1 MRGDMSTQRHILWTG
16 KEKQAGIATLPPHSQ
31 LAHDGTG
38 TEAPA
43 SLDADLAPAYAHCRR
58 LTRRASKSFS
68 LAARLLPA
76 PKRRAIEALYA
87 FARTSDDTVD
97 VAGDPVEAL
106 ELWIERIHG
115 AGEDDLV
122 LRAWSNT
129 SSRFGL
135 PRDLVDDLLAGVA
148 MDLAIARYTTFEELE
163 LYCYRVASV
172 VGLLSM
178 HIIGFEPGA
187 EPYAIQLG
195 IALQLTNIL
204 RDVGEDAARGRIYLP
219 LEDLERFRVREA
231 DILDGVRSA
240 NVRAL
245 LQWEID
251 RAEALYQA
259 SWPGVAML
267 HRDGQMAVAAAALL
281 YRAILPKIVAND
293 YDVWGRRAF
302 VPLGEK
308 LLLLAH
314 IRLRLGA
321 LRRGDTHL
329 PTLTWPAPSRAAPL
343 RSTL

>member
-1 MRGDMSTQRHILWTG
+1 M
-16 KEKQAGIATLPPHSQ
+16 ATLPAHSPQ
-31 LAHDGTG
+31 AHGATMIDGHT
-38 TEAPA
+38 A
-43 SLDADLAPAYAHCRR
+43 LNVDLTPAYAHCRR

-68 LAARLLPA
+68 LAAQLLPA

-97 VAGDPVEAL
+97 IAGDPAEAL
-106 ELWIERIHG
+106 ELWIARVHG
-115 AGEDDLV
+115 AEGDDLV
-122 LRAWSNT
+122 LGAWADTSNT
-129 SSRFGL
+129 FGV
-135 PRDLVDDLLAGVA
+135 PRDLVDELLAGVA
-148 MDLAIARYTTFEELE
+148 MDLAIDRYATFEELQ

-178 HIIGFEPGA
+178 HIIGFAAGA

-204 RDVGEDAARGRIYLP
+204 RDIGEDAARGRIYLP

-281 YRAILPKIVAND
+281 YRAILPKIVRND
-293 YDVWGRRAF
+293 YDVWGKRAF

-308 LLLLAH
+308 LLLLPR
-314 IRLRLGA
+314 IRLRLAA
-321 LRRGDTHL
+321 LRRGDTQL

-343 RSTL
+343 RSTQ